1 MDVDETQKRRAQEC
15 IPNSLKQDS
24 GWQGLLHPPQATL
37 LSAAVVQPWPQ
48 TPRGPTLSL
57 CPQLLCL
64 AGANVPGTPSPIAGS
79 LVVLGCFLSFFVMG
93 SQNHVAGSPP

>member
-48 TPRGPTLSL
+48 TPWGPTLPFKTLSFIKSSTD
-57 CPQLLCL
+57 PR
-64 AGANVPGTPSPIAGS
+64 APPSPHVKYSSAGWI
-79 LVVLGCFLSFFVMG
+79 CAP
-93 SQNHVAGSPP
+93 QP